1 MATGHLRKREG
12 INGAISYQLT
22 AEGERDPIT
31 GKRER
36 RYKTV
41 KGTKKQAEAELRKMI
56 ADLESSS
63 VITAS
68 SMKLSDWMATW
79 LNTYLPNIEQTTR
92 EGYQEKID
100 KYINPTLGHLPI
112 KAIKPDNIQLW
123 INGLSK
129 RGLSPK
135 TIRNAYNNLNAAL
148 KKAVILRMIPYNPCE
163 GTVLPKLQKY
173 QAQVYN
179 ATTIQQALAAADN
192 IVDYLIVLLGATLGL
207 RRGEMAALQ
216 WKDVN
221 FSASTVSITQNRV
234 HVKNS
239 VVQKAPKSQ
248 AGNRIIKI
256 GQDVLTA
263 LSDAKAVYDD
273 AVLNTSGFKNLGY
286 ILCKENGDP
295 FHPDS
300 ITQRWERFIDKHKLP
315 QIRLHDLRHSNATA
329 LIAAG
334 VSPKVVQHRLGHANV
349 SITLNTYTHVL
360 PSMDEEAAE
369 KLDNALFSTTQS
381 LSHPPIIT

>member
-1 MATGHLRKREG
+1 MATGHLRKRIG
-12 INGAISYQLT
+12 TNGDVSYQLT
-22 AEGERDPIT
+22 AEGDRDPLT

-36 RYKTV
+36 KYKTV

-56 ADLESSS
+56 AELESGSI
-63 VITAS
+63 ITVS
-68 SMKLSDWMATW
+68 SMKLSSWMDTW

-100 KYINPTLGHLPI
+100 NYIVPALGHLPL
-112 KAIKPDNIQLW
+112 KAIKTDNIQKW
-123 INGLSK
+123 ILDLNN

-148 KKAVILRMIPYNPCE
+148 KKAVVLRMIPYNPCE

-173 QAQVYN
+173 QAQVYD
-179 ATTIQQALAAADN
+179 APTVQEALSAAEDLPT
-192 IVDYLIVLLGATLGL
+192 YLIILLGAGAGL

-216 WKDVN
+216 WKHID
-221 FSASTVSITQNRV
+221 FAKSTISVVQSRV
-234 HVKNS
+234 HTKKK
-239 VVQKAPKSQ
+239 VVQKAPKSE
-248 AGNRIIKI
+248 AGNRTIKVGPDI
-256 GQDVLTA
+256 LADLTEI
-263 LSDAKAVYDD
+263 KAAYDN
-273 AVLNTSGFKNLGY
+273 AVTNKAGYKNMGY
-286 ILCKENGDP
+286 ILCKENGEP

-300 ITQRWERFIDKHKLP
+300 ITQKWRRFLAKQKLP
-315 QIRLHDLRHSNATA
+315 HIRVHDLRHTNATT

-334 VSPKVVQHRLGHANV
+334 VSAKVVQHRLGHANV

-369 KLDNALFSTTQS
+369 KLDNVLFSSAQPIN
-381 LSHPPIIT
+381 HPPMTI

>member
-22 AEGERDPIT
+22 AEGDRDPLT

-36 RYKTV
+36 KYKTI

-56 ADLESSS
+56 TDLESGS

-92 EGYQEKID
+92 DGYQEKVD
-100 KYINPTLGHLPI
+100 NYINPTLGHLPI

-179 ATTIQQALAAADN
+179 PATIQQALAAADN

-216 WKDVN
+216 WKDIN
-221 FSASTVSITQNRV
+221 FSSSTVSITQNRV

-286 ILCKENGDP
+286 ILCKENGEP

-369 KLDNALFSTTQS
+369 KLDNALFSTAQPI
-381 LSHPPIIT
+381 SHPPIII